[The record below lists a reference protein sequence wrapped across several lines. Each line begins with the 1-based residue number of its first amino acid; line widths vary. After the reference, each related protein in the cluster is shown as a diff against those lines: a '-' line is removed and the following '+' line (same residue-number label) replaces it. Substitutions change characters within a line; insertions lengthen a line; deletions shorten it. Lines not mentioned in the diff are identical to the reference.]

1 VERRIGGNEERI
13 GGNEEGVEKGKEGR
27 GEGMWAAYPLHFPSY
42 QPFQRLLL
50 FSSCVAERCD
60 VAVLPSRHGP
70 SPF

>member
-1 VERRIGGNEERI
+1 MERRIGGSEERI

-42 QPFQRLLL
+42 QPFAFVAFLLA
-50 FSSCVAERCD
+50 VAERCD